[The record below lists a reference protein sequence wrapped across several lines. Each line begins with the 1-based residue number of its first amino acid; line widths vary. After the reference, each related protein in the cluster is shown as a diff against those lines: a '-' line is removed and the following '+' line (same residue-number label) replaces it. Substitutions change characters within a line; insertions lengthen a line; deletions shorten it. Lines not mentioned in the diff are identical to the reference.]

1 MRRHEQYATPQL
13 DFELSP
19 AVVPLLYLIHSIYPL
34 YVRHLISLRM
44 RLFDTIGSSIPLPS
58 CSIFLFALF
67 TPSFRHLLMS
77 ISSLFYPVRMLTT
90 EPLTLTDD
98 KILIEMG
105 SAREG
110 QTEEEKETY
119 LDGLKAIINDLRRDK
134 VKDFNT
140 VASEIAAYRRRFLQ
154 DPSRVLLL

>member
-1 MRRHEQYATPQL
+1 
-13 DFELSP
+13 
-19 AVVPLLYLIHSIYPL
+19 
-34 YVRHLISLRM
+34 
-44 RLFDTIGSSIPLPS
+44 
-58 CSIFLFALF
+58 
-67 TPSFRHLLMS
+67 
-77 ISSLFYPVRMLTT
+77 MLTT
-90 EPLTLTDD
+90 ELLTLADD

-154 DPSRVLLL
+154 DPSRVLTL